1 MKNQKIISLALGLLI
16 IAGIVVVVLKGF
28 NVDFMLKQHDSIEYT
43 MNSDFEISDV
53 EKITSEVLKDKS
65 FKIRVIE
72 LFNDAVSI
80 HAETIT
86 TEEAELITKK
96 LDEKYNKTEVTE
108 ETTVPQEN
116 VTTETPEATTETVV
130 PEATA
135 PETTET
141 TEAQTVEYKIIS
153 NPKIKL
159 SSLFKPYIVPI
170 ILSAIAIIIYAGIRF
185 RKLDSKKVILKLVSL
200 ITITV
205 LSILSV
211 IAIIRFPVNTL
222 VIPVLMLIVLF
233 ELVFFF
239 SKYENKLKNK

>member
-1 MKNQKIISLALGLLI
+1 MKNKKIISLALVLLI
-16 IAGIVVVVLKGF
+16 IAGLVVVLLKGF

-43 MNSDFEISDV
+43 MNSDFEMTDV
-53 EKITSEVLKDKS
+53 ENIASEVLKDKK
-65 FKIRVIE
+65 FEIRVIE

-86 TEEAELITKK
+86 KEEAETITKK
-96 LDEKYNKTEVTE
+96 LDEKYKKLE
-108 ETTVPQEN
+108 EITNTEN
-116 VTTETPEATTETVV
+116 VE
-130 PEATA
+130 TA
-135 PETTET
+135 PEVSSD
-141 TEAQTVEYKIIS
+141 AVEYKIIS

-159 SSLFKPYIVPI
+159 SSLFRPYIVPI
-170 ILSAIAIIIYAGIRF
+170 IISAIAIIIYAGIRF
-185 RKLDSKKVILKLVSL
+185 RKLDSKKVVMNLVSL

-222 VIPVLMLIVLF
+222 VIPFLMLIVLL

-239 SKYENKLKNK
+239 SKYENKLNNN